1 MVPHG
6 GSTVV
11 ACGVYSVCRMN
22 RVEIYFG
29 EWLRDRQEIYQ
40 TRLTSFVAAR
50 DVFHV
55 FSKNHHVILFILLGL
70 LLYLPTKLHFYQ
82 SKNFLRSP
90 FLPSEKKNFSM
101 LLILN

>member
-22 RVEIYFG
+22 RVKIYFG
-29 EWLRDRQEIYQ
+29 QWLRDREEIYQ
-40 TRLTSFVAAR
+40 TRLTSFVAFVR
-50 DVFHV
+50 HV

-70 LLYLPTKLHFYQ
+70 LLYFPTKLHFYQ